1 MLVCPLRFLSVNVAL
16 SVAFDIGVLWLPTV
30 PIVEIIFPALTVLA
44 ALLPVSDNTRGNDK
58 DRICNWFTPLTALP
72 SVTLRKKG
80 RLFRIFL

>member
-44 ALLPVSDNTRGNDK
+44 ALLPV
-58 DRICNWFTPLTALP
+58 WLTIAA
-72 SVTLRKKG
+72 KKPCHV
-80 RLFRIFL
+80 L